1 MRCSVGAHAPAW
13 GEEGGDYTSLS
24 PSEWAAVWRGCAS
37 AWGHCS
43 PSQSYG
49 LWDPKPTRAGGEVVG
64 AVLGHHSLKG
74 GGSGLLRLTTRLCWV
89 KDLPSP
95 SPVAVAVPTHRG
107 AEHSSMCHMPRYGLP
122 QGAAPHRGQGGAAGA
137 EAAES
142 AGELCLEHHCPEGE
156 RGTLRSCPPHCS
168 PAGVQGRG
176 TSTEGMLQKGRLVVL
191 HDEPVPSTSLWLRG
205 MAMHWRWHRGTQHTW
220 PHPLMSSPPGR
231 ARLTFSSTPRR
242 RRWTTSGRSTMLGS
256 PVASAGTVW
265 PHQSPPGCVHRWSP
279 SLRRKEAAMRHR
291 ADPSPGLRQPPQS
304 SHCCRNR
311 DWRDRVT
318 AGDGN
323 GQGAEGLQ
331 WGQHSHLPACRH
343 CRELG
348 GASLLSA
355 PSVFPGLFHLLPEWV
370 LCCGVG
376 RLRCWHP
383 AVCMHPQPAVP
394 PPL

>member
-95 SPVAVAVPTHRG
+95 SSVAVAVPTHRG
-107 AEHSSMCHMPRYGLP
+107 AEHSSVCHMPRYGLP

-168 PAGVQGRG
+168 PAGVQGG
-176 TSTEGMLQKGRLVVL
+176 ETSTERMLQKGGLVVL

-205 MAMHWRWHRGTQHTW
+205 MAMHWRWHRGTRHTW
-220 PHPLMSSPPGR
+220 PHPLMSSPPRQGQADLLKHAKAEALDNLWQIHNAGQSCGIGR
-231 ARLTFSSTPRR
+231 NGLASPEPSRL
-242 RRWTTSGRSTMLGS
+242 
-256 PVASAGTVW
+256 
-265 PHQSPPGCVHRWSP
+265 
-279 SLRRKEAAMRHR
+279 R
-291 ADPSPGLRQPPQS
+291 APLEPIPE
-304 SHCCRNR
+304 
-311 DWRDRVT
+311 
-318 AGDGN
+318 
-323 GQGAEGLQ
+323 AEG
-331 WGQHSHLPACRH
+331 GSDA
-343 CRELG
+343 
-348 GASLLSA
+348 AS
-355 PSVFPGLFHLLPEWV
+355 
-370 LCCGVG
+370 C
-376 RLRCWHP
+376 
-383 AVCMHPQPAVP
+383 
-394 PPL
+394 